1 MFCMCVCVCSV
12 TLDLISSSIVLTV
25 FVITIISVIFIR
37 NFILP
42 GIRYI
47 EISTKHVGLLR
58 YRNNL
63 DSRHMKAYYGLY
75 MQTKAYIGKSNFQYG
90 PG

>member
-1 MFCMCVCVCSV
+1 MCSV
-12 TLDLISSSIVLTV
+12 TLDLISSSIVLKV

-47 EISTKHVGLLR
+47 EISTLHVLR
-58 YRNNL
+58 INPANVIRVMWDGSDAL
-63 DSRHMKAYYGLY
+63 TEPLQSSLGISRLKESYATY
-75 MQTKAYIGKSNFQYG
+75 
-90 PG
+90 